1 MRLSDGTVVKHDAHT
16 LEKIQPDGTTL
27 VTIRDGAGNTQ
38 ELKLDKDRTYLDDA
52 SVRRRYYSQEELA
65 AKFNSSAEDGAVYV
79 KNPAEASTFV
89 GSDGSLVKN
98 DQPTALV
105 KDPEKGLLLIRCKP
119 GSGAGGSRK
128 RCGCSL
134 GPIPS

>member
-1 MRLSDGTVVKHDAHT
+1 M
-16 LEKIQPDGTTL
+16 
-27 VTIRDGAGNTQ
+27 
-38 ELKLDKDRTYLDDA
+38 
-52 SVRRRYYSQEELA
+52 RRRYYSQEELA

-105 KDPEKGLLLIRCKP
+105 KDPEKGYFLLDVNQDRVP
-119 GSGAGGSRK
+119 AAHVNDAGATA
-128 RCGCSL
+128 L